1 MLRNKLTKNS
11 IFTGLLLLLLL
22 AVSLGNPIVQLFG
35 IVLFSSIS
43 LLFLAK
49 STIIDFKA
57 LFYLTILIITFF
69 QFLFVW
75 RDDYSI
81 NYLMNTGIIC
91 VMWILMLLVSLSI
104 AALFKKISLE
114 KIHVVLKLFFSLNVL
129 IVIVQYVNIAIQ
141 KKSIFPHMVS
151 MGAGDFIKG
160 VFTNSSVSMIIFS
173 FYTVYFFYRK
183 ENKLCVAAI
192 LCMLASTYM
201 SGIVI
206 FSAIVFLFAFL
217 YFSPML
223 KLKILIGLSVG
234 IFVLALISPKN
245 IEYVKQNL
253 TEKLVSKSDP
263 LRKIVSFN
271 QTVKYFGSDLKR
283 ALFGAGGGKFSSRT
297 AFLTS
302 ADYVSWFPEKYK
314 YMSKEFTENH
324 YTLWNSELLKQ
335 PYKDGTANQ
344 PFSFYNKIFGEYGV
358 VGALLFV
365 VLYLGKWIKNF
376 NKLTFGK
383 LIFMLMLSF
392 FVLDYWFE
400 YFTVIAFFELFMALD
415 LKTKRN
421 GHTGEKA

>member
-1 MLRNKLTKNS
+1 M
-11 IFTGLLLLLLL
+11 
-22 AVSLGNPIVQLFG
+22 
-35 IVLFSSIS
+35 
-43 LLFLAK
+43 
-49 STIIDFKA
+49 
-57 LFYLTILIITFF
+57 
-69 QFLFVW
+69 W
-75 RDDYSI
+75 
-81 NYLMNTGIIC
+81 LM
-91 VMWILMLLVSLSI
+91 MLLVSLTFNVLI
-104 AALFKKISLE
+104 KKISE
-114 KIHVVLKLFFSLNVL
+114 DEIYKTVKLFFGFNVL
-129 IVIVQYVNIAIQ
+129 IVIAQYINVSFQ

-173 FYTVYFFYRK
+173 FFAVYFFYRK

-206 FSAIVFLFAFL
+206 FLAIVFLFVFL
-217 YFSPML
+217 YFST
-223 KLKILIGLSVG
+223 KLKMKILVGLIIG
-234 IFVLALISPKN
+234 IFVFALISPKN

-253 TEKLVSKSDP
+253 TQKLVSKSDP
-263 LRKIVSFN
+263 PRKIVSFH

-302 ADYVSWFPEKYK
+302 ADYVKWFPEQYK

-376 NKLTFGK
+376 NKLTFGR

-415 LKTKRN
+415 LKTKQN